1 MSPTRDGDGLNA
13 GSVNVS
19 VEKKVIPGV
28 KKTVKRSKK
37 ARIETLANRW
47 PRQEKR
53 ENQS

>member
-13 GSVNVS
+13 GSVNVR

-37 ARIETLANRW
+37 LELRH
-47 PRQEKR
+47 
-53 ENQS
+53 